1 MILNLLK
8 ESLKLNE
15 DINLDE
21 PSLSNDFF
29 NIYEITDREDFN
41 VFTMNGENTVADHYN
56 FSQNN

>member
-21 PSLSNDFF
+21 PSLSNNFF

-41 VFTMNGENTVADHYN
+41 VFTMNGENNVADHYN